1 MSLRAANR
9 GDHNRARATIR
20 VPRPGHP
27 ERQNSGVG
35 TMKVPVEVLSKEE
48 VERLLGHPDP
58 EDVLGLRDAAVLATL
73 YYAAATAGEVAS
85 LNLDDV
91 QWRREHL
98 VLRADDGGRRRVP
111 LEPELLELLTRYRD
125 KSRRLILVQGGT
137 EEIEAEAFFLGSRPQ
152 RIRVQDIRQLLGS
165 HVKGAGITSEPNLN
179 TLRLSRAWHLREQ
192 GRSPESI
199 QRFLGATSRSG
210 RRVI

>member
-1 MSLRAANR
+1 
-9 GDHNRARATIR
+9 
-20 VPRPGHP
+20 
-27 ERQNSGVG
+27 
-35 TMKVPVEVLSKEE
+35 MKVPVEVLSQDEI
-48 VERLLGHPDP
+48 ERLLTHPDQ

-85 LNLDDV
+85 LDRGDV
-91 QWRREHL
+91 QLRRGHL

-111 LEPELLELLTRYRD
+111 MEPPLIDLLTRYRD
-125 KSRRLILVQGGT
+125 KSRRLILVQGG
-137 EEIEAEAFFLGSRPQ
+137 EEHETDAFFLGSRPQ
-152 RIRVQDIRQLLGS
+152 RIRVQDIRQLLGT
-165 HVKGAGITSEPNLN
+165 HVKGASIETEANLN
-179 TLRLSRAWHLREQ
+179 TLRLSRAWHLRQE